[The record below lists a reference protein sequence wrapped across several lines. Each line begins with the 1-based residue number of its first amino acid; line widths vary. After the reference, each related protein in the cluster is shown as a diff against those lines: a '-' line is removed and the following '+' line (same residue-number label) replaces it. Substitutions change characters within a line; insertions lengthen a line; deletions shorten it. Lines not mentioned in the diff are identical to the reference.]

1 MNNKNA
7 DAKSGLKIR
16 GIYLNTN
23 EIKIALCCS
32 NIDII
37 ADVFGKIA
45 CISKLNDCILSPFKC
60 QETKYML
67 YNQIALNHSFPFL
80 HEARLQR
87 LVDNYAKVS

>member
-1 MNNKNA
+1 M
-7 DAKSGLKIR
+7 
-16 GIYLNTN
+16 N
-23 EIKIALCCS
+23 EIKIAFCCS

-45 CISKLNDCILSPFKC
+45 CISMLNDCILSPFKY

-67 YNQIALNHSFPFL
+67 YNQIAANHSFPFL